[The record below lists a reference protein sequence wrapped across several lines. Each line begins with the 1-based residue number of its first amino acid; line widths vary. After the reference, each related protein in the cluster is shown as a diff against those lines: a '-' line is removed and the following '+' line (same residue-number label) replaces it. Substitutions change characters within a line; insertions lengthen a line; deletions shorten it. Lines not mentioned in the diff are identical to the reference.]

1 MKRET
6 TIPNK
11 QEFTNELA
19 KDNGVV
25 CKGYHRH
32 KFWITVWSVGV
43 ESSRQ
48 INIELMMV
56 SRLAGSVSLILR
68 GRVEVLAEWQRKA
81 RSLGKTPKPQTS
93 YCCMQPSNRG

>member
-25 CKGYHRH
+25 CKGYH
-32 KFWITVWSVGV
+32 
-43 ESSRQ
+43 
-48 INIELMMV
+48 
-56 SRLAGSVSLILR
+56 
-68 GRVEVLAEWQRKA
+68 
-81 RSLGKTPKPQTS
+81 
-93 YCCMQPSNRG
+93 